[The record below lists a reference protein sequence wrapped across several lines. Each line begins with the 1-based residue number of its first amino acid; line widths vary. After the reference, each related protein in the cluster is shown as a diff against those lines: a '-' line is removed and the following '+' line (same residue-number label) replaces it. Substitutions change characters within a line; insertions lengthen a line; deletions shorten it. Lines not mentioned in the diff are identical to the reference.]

1 MEVDSEL
8 IVGLKINSVFNTK
21 LLKDWGPF
29 CPIQIYE
36 AAGESSIREP
46 AALSIWFGFCQSF
59 LIMFFKPFNS
69 RPNCIACLVQQRC
82 SI

>member
-29 CPIQIYE
+29 CPVRIYE
-36 AAGESSIREP
+36 AAGESSIRG
-46 AALSIWFGFCQSF
+46 ACCTFYLVWFLPKF
-59 LIMFFKPFNS
+59 
-69 RPNCIACLVQQRC
+69 PNNVL
-82 SI
+82 